1 MSKTFKQEKG
11 KQITSLPVGYNC
23 RIQVHENSHPVILN
37 MFLDAA
43 ERMKTVREEHG
54 IKGTTTKT

>member
-11 KQITSLPVGYNC
+11 KQITNLQAGYNC
-23 RIQVHENSHPVILN
+23 RIQVHIYTSPQILN

-43 ERMKTVREEHG
+43 ERAKALREDNG
-54 IKGTTTKT
+54 IKGTTTKN